1 MIQPATTSFL
11 NNLRKNN
18 NRNWFEEHRKE
29 YETARAD
36 FLQFTQKVIDQF
48 GKKDRAVAE
57 LKAKDCMFRINRD
70 VRFSKNKD
78 PYKTN
83 FAASFSKGGKKS
95 GFAGYYIHLE
105 PDRLM
110 MGGGI
115 WMPEPDQIK
124 KIRQEIDYNWSD
136 FEKTIRNKSFQ
147 KVYGDLY
154 MGSDVKL
161 TRPPKGY
168 EADHPAVEYL
178 KLKSWIVTANLNNQL
193 ITSNTLQ
200 KEIHDAFVILQP
212 LIRFINQ
219 ALEDS
224 ES

>member
-1 MIQPATTSFL
+1 MIQSATIGFL

-36 FLQFTQKVIDQF
+36 FLQFSQAVIDQF
-48 GKKDRAVAE
+48 GKKEHAIAE
-57 LKAKDCMFRINRD
+57 LQAKDCMFRINRD

-83 FAASFSKGGKKS
+83 FAAAFSKGGKKS
-95 GFAGYYIHLE
+95 GLAGYYLHLE
-105 PDRLM
+105 YDRLM

-115 WMPEPDQIK
+115 WMPENIQVQ
-124 KIRQEIDYNWSD
+124 KIRQEIDYNWND
-136 FEKTIRNKSFQ
+136 FEKIIRYKSFQ

-161 TRPPKGY
+161 TRPPRGY
-168 EADHPAVEYL
+168 DPDHPGVEYL
-178 KLKSWIVTANLNNQL
+178 KLKSWIVTSEMNAKELLSNNLTQTVLKGFELLMPLVSFLN
-193 ITSNTLQ
+193 
-200 KEIHDAFVILQP
+200 QP
-212 LIRFINQ
+212 L
-219 ALEDS
+219 ED
-224 ES
+224 

>member
-1 MIQPATTSFL
+1 MIQPATISFL

-36 FLQFTQKVIDQF
+36 FLQFTQSVIDQF
-48 GKKDRAVAE
+48 GKKEHAIAE
-57 LKAKDCMFRINRD
+57 LQAKNCMFRINRD

-83 FAASFSKGGKKS
+83 FAAVFSKGGKKS
-95 GFAGYYIHLE
+95 GLAGYYLHLE
-105 PDRLM
+105 YNRLM
-110 MGGGI
+110 MGGGV
-115 WMPEPDQIK
+115 WMPENIQVQ
-124 KIRQEIDYNWSD
+124 KIRQEIDYNWNE
-136 FEKTIRNKSFQ
+136 FENIIRNKSFQ

-161 TRPPKGY
+161 TRPPRGY
-168 EADHPAVEYL
+168 EADNPAIEYL
-178 KLKSWIVTANLNNQL
+178 KLKSWIVTLDLNNETL
-193 ITSNTLQ
+193 SSKDLLKIITANFT
-200 KEIHDAFVILQP
+200 ELQP
-212 LIRFINQ
+212 LVAFINQ
-219 ALEDS
+219 ALEDT

>member
-1 MIQPATTSFL
+1 MIQPATISFL

-36 FLQFTQKVIDQF
+36 FLQFTQAVIDQF
-48 GKKDRAVAE
+48 GKKEHAIAE
-57 LKAKDCMFRINRD
+57 LQAKNCMFRINRD

-83 FAASFSKGGKKS
+83 FAAAFSKGGKKS
-95 GFAGYYIHLE
+95 GLAGYYLHLE

-110 MGGGI
+110 MGGGV
-115 WMPEPDQIK
+115 WMPENIQVQ
-124 KIRQEIDYNWSD
+124 KIRQEIDYNWNE
-136 FEKTIRNKSFQ
+136 FENIIRNKSFQ

-161 TRPPKGY
+161 TRPPRGY
-168 EADHPAVEYL
+168 EADNPAIEYL
-178 KLKSWIVTANLNNQL
+178 KLKSWIVTLDLNNETL
-193 ITSNTLQ
+193 SSKDLLKIITANFT
-200 KEIHDAFVILQP
+200 ALQP
-212 LIRFINQ
+212 LVAFINQ
-219 ALEDS
+219 ALEDT